1 MTRRL
6 RTAVPALALTAALA
20 LSGCLAQE
28 QEANDNGPQPFPDQ
42 PGDVIR
48 TPAPV
53 ESAPLT
59 VPLPGETNS
68 PNVEAEKSNEASPSP
83 S

>member
-1 MTRRL
+1 MTVRRA
-6 RTAVPALALTAALA
+6 RALAALPAAVLA
-20 LSGCLAQE
+20 GVLLAGCTDQPE
-28 QEANDNGPQPFPDQ
+28 EANDNGPQPDPVQ
-42 PGDVIR
+42 PGDVER

-68 PNVEAEKSNEASPSP
+68 PDVSGDQTPSP
-83 S
+83 ASS